1 MAKIALW
8 IAVNGATVFGI
19 IQAIIKLLK
28 EICTGIINILFPFF
42 PDGGKFERTVIK
54 VRDWFN
60 AADLWVEKIK
70 EILLDKDNE

>member
-19 IQAIIKLLK
+19 IQAIIKLFK

-42 PDGGKFERTVIK
+42 PDNGKFEKAVMK

-60 AADLWVEKIK
+60 AVDAWVEKVK
-70 EILLDKDNE
+70 EILLDKDDE